1 MHEMFWPWPPS
12 IWLPNRPPAGLYQG
26 DRPLARGR
34 QLLLRRPGH
43 HCLLFRGGSQGHRR
57 RRAQLHFQHQAAEA
71 WCYDCNQ
78 TVTLT
83 ERGQACPECGGYKL
97 RVAQGDSLRITDIE
111 VS

>member
-1 MHEMFWPWPPS
+1 V
-12 IWLPNRPPAGLYQG
+12 AQG
-26 DRPLARGR
+26 
-34 QLLLRRPGH
+34 
-43 HCLLFRGGSQGHRR
+43 
-57 RRAQLHFQHQAAEA
+57 AQLHFQHQAAEA

>member
-1 MHEMFWPWPPS
+1 MAAASKQKAMVSGSTQEK
-12 IWLPNRPPAGLYQG
+12 LPTSSQRAVTIAFCFEAAAQG
-26 DRPLARGR
+26 TVA
-34 QLLLRRPGH
+34 
-43 HCLLFRGGSQGHRR
+43 QG
-57 RRAQLHFQHQAAEA
+57 AQLHFQHQAAEA